1 MLEDSHEDA
10 SCLKEAVQF
19 RGCTSS
25 KFTAEV
31 FGARGLTLE
40 RGDTRNAFRL

>member
-1 MLEDSHEDA
+1 MLEDSHKDA

-25 KFTAEV
+25 KLTAEV
-31 FGARGLTLE
+31 FGARGLTFE
-40 RGDTRNAFRL
+40 RGDARNAFML